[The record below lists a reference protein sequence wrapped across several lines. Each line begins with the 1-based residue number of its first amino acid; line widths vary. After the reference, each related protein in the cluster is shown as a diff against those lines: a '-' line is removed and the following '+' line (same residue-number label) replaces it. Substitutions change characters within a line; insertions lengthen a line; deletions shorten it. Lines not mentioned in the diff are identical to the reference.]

1 MTVAAA
7 FIFLLFLAAPIALVL
22 GITAIT
28 HILASG
34 DLVLFESYP
43 QQLFSALEKYGLLA
57 IPLFMLVG
65 ELMNEGGVTTRLI
78 RAARVFVGAYRGGL
92 AYVNLLANMMMASIV
107 GSAAAQIAVMSRVMT
122 PEMTRQGYSP
132 AFAAAT
138 TAAGGLLSPIIP
150 PSMLFVIYGVLAQ
163 IPIGDMFM
171 AGILPG
177 LLLAFGFMC
186 AIAFVGWRT
195 GFPEGEAIKGKAA
208 RQALLQAAPSAL
220 VPAIIIG
227 GILGGI
233 ATPTESAALAALSA
247 AVLGLFVYRDLK
259 FSALP
264 RLFRET
270 AVTSSVVL
278 FLIAAAN
285 VFGWIILHEQIPQN
299 VAAWLNGLTQNP
311 FVFLLLVN
319 ILLLG
324 VGAMLDGIAAMII
337 VVPILLPIAQTS
349 YGIDPF
355 HFGVVISINLVLGL
369 LTPPVGAGLYI
380 AAAASN
386 VKPGDIFRALSPF
399 LVATLVA
406 LIILSWQPSIVTALI
421 R

>member
-1 MTVAAA
+1 MTVAVV
-7 FIFLLFLAAPIALVL
+7 FILLLFLAAPIALVL
-22 GITAIT
+22 AISAVA
-28 HILASG
+28 HIGTSG
-34 DLVLFESYP
+34 DFVLFESYP
-43 QQLFSALEKYGLLA
+43 QQLFSGLEKYGLMA

-163 IPIGDMFM
+163 IPIGDMFL

-195 GFPEGEAIKGKAA
+195 GFPAGEAIKGAEA
-208 RQALLQAAPSAL
+208 RRALLAAAPAAA
-220 VPAIIIG
+220 VPAIIVG
-227 GILGGI
+227 GILGGV
-233 ATPTESAALAALSA
+233 ATPTESAALAALA
-247 AVLGLFVYRDLK
+247 AMALGRFVYRDLQWRR
-259 FSALP
+259 LP
-264 RLFRET
+264 AIFAET
-270 AVTSSVVL
+270 GVTASIVL

-285 VFGWIILHEQIPQN
+285 VFGWIILHEQIPQRM
-299 VAAWLNGLTQNP
+299 AEWLADLTDDP
-311 FVFLLLVN
+311 FLFLLVVN
-319 ILLLG
+319 LALLG
-324 VGAMLDGIAAMII
+324 VGAVIDGIAAMII
-337 VVPILLPIAQTS
+337 VVPILLPIAQQS

-380 AAAASN
+380 AAAAAN
-386 VKPGDIFRALSPF
+386 VKPGLIFRALAPF
-399 LVATLVA
+399 LAATLLA
-406 LIILSWQPSIVTALI
+406 LVLLSWRPEIVTAFLS
-421 R
+421 

>member
-1 MTVAAA
+1 MIVASV
-7 FIFLLFLAAPIALVL
+7 FLILLLLATPIALVL
-22 GITAIT
+22 AITAIS
-28 HILASG
+28 HIVSSG

-43 QQLFSALEKYGLLA
+43 QQLFSGLEKYGLLA

-171 AGILPG
+171 AGIFPG
-177 LLLAFGFMC
+177 FLMAFGFMC

-195 GFPEGEAIKGKAA
+195 GFPASEAIRGRDA
-208 RQALLQAAPSAL
+208 RQALLRAAPSIL
-220 VPAIIIG
+220 VPGIIIG
-227 GILGGI
+227 GILGGV
-233 ATPTESAALAALSA
+233 ATPTESAALAAVSA
-247 AVLGLFVYRDLK
+247 AVLGLFVYGDLK
-259 FSALP
+259 FSSLP
-264 RLFRET
+264 RIFMGT
-270 AVTSSVVL
+270 AVTSSIVL

-285 VFGWIILHEQIPQN
+285 VFGWIILHEQIPQTI
-299 VAAWLNGLTQNP
+299 AAWMNGLTDDP
-311 FVFLLLVN
+311 FVFLLMVN
-319 ILLLG
+319 VLLLG

-337 VVPILLPIAQTS
+337 VVPILLPIAQQS
-349 YGIDPF
+349 YNIDPF

-386 VKPGDIFRALSPF
+386 VKPGDIFRALTPF
-399 LVATLVA
+399 LIATLIA
-406 LIILSWQPSIVTALI
+406 LVILSWQPWLSTALI

>member
-1 MTVAAA
+1 VTVAAA
-7 FIFLLFLAAPIALVL
+7 FIVLLLLATPIALVL
-22 GITAIT
+22 AMTAIV
-28 HILASG
+28 HIGASG
-34 DLVLFESYP
+34 DFVLFESYP
-43 QQLFSALEKYGLLA
+43 QQLFSGLEKYGLLA

-122 PEMTRQGYSP
+122 PEMTRQGYPP

-163 IPIGDMFM
+163 IPIGDMFL
-171 AGILPG
+171 AGVLPG

-186 AIAFVGWRT
+186 AIAWVGWRV
-195 GFPEGEAIKGKAA
+195 GYPAGEAIRGPAA
-208 RQALLQAAPSAL
+208 RQALTAALPSAA

-227 GILGGI
+227 GILGGV
-233 ATPTESAALAALSA
+233 ATPTESAALAALA
-247 AVLGLFVYRDLK
+247 AMTLGLFVYRDLK
-259 FSALP
+259 LSALP
-264 RLFRET
+264 RIFAET
-270 AVTSSVVL
+270 AVTSSIVL

-285 VFGWIILHEQIPQN
+285 VFGWIILHEQIPQR
-299 VAAWLNGLTQNP
+299 VALWLSGLTQDP
-311 FVFLLLVN
+311 FLFLLAVN
-319 ILLLG
+319 LALLG
-324 VGAMLDGIAAMII
+324 VGAIIDGIAAMII
-337 VVPILLPIAQTS
+337 VVPILLPIAQSS

-355 HFGVVISINLVLGL
+355 HFGVVVSINLVLGL

-380 AAAASN
+380 AAAGSG
-386 VKPGDIFRALSPF
+386 VKPGDIFRALTPF
-399 LVATLVA
+399 LIATLLS
-406 LIILSWQPSIVTALI
+406 LILLSWLPDISTALI
-421 R
+421 

>member
-1 MTVAAA
+1 MTVGAA
-7 FIFLLFLAAPIALVL
+7 FALLLFLGTPIALVL
-22 GITAIT
+22 AITAIV
-28 HILASG
+28 HVLNAG
-34 DLVLFESYP
+34 EFVLFESYP
-43 QQLFSALEKYGLLA
+43 QQLFSGLEKYGLLA

-65 ELMNEGGVTTRLI
+65 ELMNAGGVTTRLI

-122 PEMTRQGYSP
+122 PEMTRQGYRP

-163 IPIGDMFM
+163 IPIGDMFL
-171 AGILPG
+171 AGVLPG

-186 AIAFVGWRT
+186 AIAWVGWRT
-195 GFPEGEAIKGKAA
+195 GFPASEPVRGAEA
-208 RQALLQAAPSAL
+208 RRALLAAAPSAA

-227 GILGGI
+227 GILGGV
-233 ATPTESAALAALSA
+233 ATPTESAALAALA
-247 AVLGLFVYRDLK
+247 AAGLGLAVYRDLK
-259 FSALP
+259 LSALP
-264 RLFRET
+264 RIFAET
-270 AVTSSVVL
+270 AVTASIVL

-285 VFGWIILHEQIPQN
+285 VFGWIILHEQIPQR
-299 VAAWLNGLTQNP
+299 VAQWLAALTEDP
-311 FVFLLLVN
+311 FLFLLAVNLALLLV
-319 ILLLG
+319 
-324 VGAMLDGIAAMII
+324 GALIDGIAAMII
-337 VVPILLPIAQTS
+337 VVPILLPIAQQS

-355 HFGVVISINLVLGL
+355 HFGVVVSINLVLGL

-380 AAAASN
+380 AAAASD
-386 VKPGDIFRALSPF
+386 VKPGDIFKALAPF
-399 LVATLVA
+399 LVATLAA
-406 LIILSWQPSIVTALI
+406 LIILSWREEIVTALI

>member
-1 MTVAAA
+1 MTVTVV
-7 FIFLLFLAAPIALVL
+7 FTLLLMLAAPIALVL
-22 GITAIT
+22 AITAIA
-28 HILASG
+28 HIATSG

-43 QQLFSALEKYGLLA
+43 QQLFSGLEKYGLLA

-78 RAARVFVGAYRGGL
+78 KAARVFVGAYKGGL

-163 IPIGDMFM
+163 IPIGDMFL
-171 AGILPG
+171 AGVLPG

-195 GFPEGEAIKGKAA
+195 GFPAGEAVRGREA
-208 RQALLQAAPSAL
+208 RHALLAALPSAA

-227 GILGGI
+227 GILGGV
-233 ATPTESAALAALSA
+233 ATPTESAALAALA
-247 AVLGLFVYRDLK
+247 AAGLGLFVYRDLAWRRLP
-259 FSALP
+259 AL
-264 RLFRET
+264 FAET
-270 AVTSSVVL
+270 AVTSAIVL

-285 VFGWIILHEQIPQN
+285 VFGWIILHEQIPQT
-299 VAAWLNGLTQNP
+299 VAAWLAGLTSDP
-311 FVFLLLVN
+311 FLFLLAVN
-319 ILLLG
+319 VALLG
-324 VGAMLDGIAAMII
+324 VGAVIDGIAAMII
-337 VVPILLPIAQTS
+337 VAPILLPIAQQS

-380 AAAASN
+380 ASAATG
-386 VKPGDIFRALSPF
+386 VKPGDIFKALAPF
-399 LVATLVA
+399 LIATLLA
-406 LIILSWQPSIVTALI
+406 LILLSWRPEISTALL
-421 R
+421 

>member
-7 FIFLLFLAAPIALVL
+7 FAILLLLAAPIALVL
-22 GITAIT
+22 AITAVV
-28 HILASG
+28 HILSSG

-43 QQLFSALEKYGLLA
+43 QQLFSGLEKYGLLA

-65 ELMNEGGVTTRLI
+65 ELMNEGGVTARLI
-78 RAARVFVGAYRGGL
+78 QAARVFVGAYRGGL
-92 AYVNLLANMMMASIV
+92 AYVNLLANMMMAAIV

-122 PEMTRQGYSP
+122 PEMTRSGYPP

-163 IPIGDMFM
+163 IPIGDMFL

-195 GFPEGEAIKGKAA
+195 GFPAGEAIRGAAA
-208 RQALLQAAPSAL
+208 RRAVLQALPSAA
-220 VPAIIIG
+220 VPLIIIG
-227 GILGGI
+227 GILGGV
-233 ATPTESAALAALSA
+233 ATPTESAALAALA
-247 AVLGLFVYRDLK
+247 AAALGLFVYRDLK
-259 FSALP
+259 LRQLP
-264 RLFRET
+264 KIFAET
-270 AVTSSVVL
+270 AVTASVVL

-285 VFGWIILHEQIPQN
+285 VFGWIILHEQIPQH
-299 VAAWLNGLTQNP
+299 VAAWLAGLTQDP
-311 FVFLLLVN
+311 FLFLLAVN
-319 ILLLG
+319 LALLG
-324 VGAMLDGIAAMII
+324 VGAVIDGIAAMII
-337 VVPILLPIAQTS
+337 VVPILLPIAQQS

-380 AAAASN
+380 AAAASQ
-386 VKPGDIFRALSPF
+386 VKPGEIFKALTPF
-399 LVATLVA
+399 LVATLA
-406 LIILSWQPSIVTALI
+406 SLIILSWRPEIVTALI
-421 R
+421 G

>member
-1 MTVAAA
+1 MSVAAA
-7 FIFLLFLAAPIALVL
+7 FVLLLLLGAPIALVL
-22 GITAIT
+22 AITAIV
-28 HILASG
+28 HIGSSG
-34 DLVLFESYP
+34 DFVLFESYP
-43 QQLFSALEKYGLLA
+43 QQLFSGLEKYGLLA

-65 ELMNEGGVTTRLI
+65 ELMNEGGVTARLI
-78 RAARVFVGAYRGGL
+78 KAARVFVGAYRGGL

-163 IPIGDMFM
+163 IPIGDMFL

-195 GFPEGEAIKGKAA
+195 GFPAGSAIRGREA
-208 RQALLQAAPSAL
+208 RDALLRAAPSAA
-220 VPAIIIG
+220 VPLIIIG
-227 GILGGI
+227 GILGGV
-233 ATPTESAALAALSA
+233 ATPTESAALAALTA
-247 AVLGLFVYRDLK
+247 AALGLFVYRDLK
-259 FSALP
+259 FAALP
-264 RLFRET
+264 RIFAET
-270 AVTSSVVL
+270 AVTSSIVL

-285 VFGWIILHEQIPQN
+285 VFGWIILHEQIPQR
-299 VAAWLNGLTQNP
+299 VAQWLAALTEDP
-311 FVFLLLVN
+311 FLFLLVVN
-319 ILLLG
+319 LALLG
-324 VGAMLDGIAAMII
+324 VGAVIDGIAAMII
-337 VVPILLPIAQTS
+337 VVPILLPIAQS
-349 YGIDPF
+349 NYGIDPF

-380 AAAASN
+380 AAAASK
-386 VKPGDIFRALSPF
+386 VKPGDIFKALSPF
-399 LVATLVA
+399 LIATLIC
-406 LIILSWQPSIVTALI
+406 LIILSWRPEIVTALI

>member
-7 FIFLLFLAAPIALVL
+7 FVLLLLIATPVALVL
-22 GITAIT
+22 AITAIV
-28 HILASG
+28 HILSSG
-34 DLVLFESYP
+34 DFVLFESYP
-43 QQLFSALEKYGLLA
+43 QQLFSGLEKYGLLA

-122 PEMTRQGYSP
+122 PEMTRHGYPP

-163 IPIGDMFM
+163 IPIGDMFL
-171 AGILPG
+171 AGVLPG

-186 AIAFVGWRT
+186 AIAWVGWRQ
-195 GFPEGEAIKGKAA
+195 GFPAGEALRGAEAK
-208 RQALLQAAPSAL
+208 RALLAAAPSAL

-227 GILGGI
+227 GILGGV
-233 ATPTESAALAALSA
+233 ATPTESAALAALA
-247 AVLGLFVYRDLK
+247 ATALGLLVYRDLK
-259 FSALP
+259 PKALP
-264 RLFRET
+264 RIFAET
-270 AVTSSVVL
+270 AVSSSVVL

-285 VFGWIILHEQIPQN
+285 VFGWIILHEQIPQH
-299 VAAWLNGLTQNP
+299 VAQWLAGLTRDP
-311 FVFLLLVN
+311 FLFLLAVN
-319 ILLLG
+319 LALLG
-324 VGAMLDGIAAMII
+324 VGAVIDGIAAMII
-337 VVPILLPIAQTS
+337 VVPILLPIAQQN

-355 HFGVVISINLVLGL
+355 HFGVVVSVNLVLGL

-380 AAAASN
+380 AAAGSG
-386 VKPGDIFRALSPF
+386 VKPGEIFRALAPF
-399 LVATLVA
+399 LVATLIA
-406 LIILSWQPSIVTALI
+406 LVILSWAPRLTTAFI
-421 R
+421 

>member
-1 MTVAAA
+1 MTVGIVFA
-7 FIFLLFLAAPIALVL
+7 LLLMLATPIALVL
-22 GITAIT
+22 AISAIA
-28 HILASG
+28 HILSSG

-43 QQLFSALEKYGLLA
+43 QQLFSGLEKYGLLA

-78 RAARVFVGAYRGGL
+78 RAARVFVGAYKGGL

-163 IPIGDMFM
+163 IPIGDMFL
-171 AGILPG
+171 AGVLPG
-177 LLLAFGFMC
+177 LALAFSFMC

-195 GFPEGEAIKGKAA
+195 GFPAGEVIRGTQA
-208 RQALLQAAPSAL
+208 RQALLAALPSAA
-220 VPAIIIG
+220 VPTIIIG

-233 ATPTESAALAALSA
+233 ATPTESAALAALA
-247 AVLGLFVYRDLK
+247 AAGLGLFVYRDLAWK
-259 FSALP
+259 KLP
-264 RLFRET
+264 RLFAET
-270 AVTSSVVL
+270 AVTSAIVL

-285 VFGWIILHEQIPQN
+285 VFGWIILHEQIPQR
-299 VAAWLNGLTQNP
+299 VAAWLAALTSDP
-311 FVFLLLVN
+311 FLFLLAVN
-319 ILLLG
+319 VALLG
-324 VGAMLDGIAAMII
+324 VGAVIDGIAAMII
-337 VVPILLPIAQTS
+337 VAPILLPIAQQS

-380 AAAASN
+380 ASAATG
-386 VKPGDIFRALSPF
+386 VKPGAIFKALAPF
-399 LVATLVA
+399 LIATLLV
-406 LIILSWQPSIVTALI
+406 LILLSWRPEISTALL
-421 R
+421 

>member
-7 FIFLLFLAAPIALVL
+7 FIILLILATPIALVL
-22 GITAIT
+22 GITAVA
-28 HILASG
+28 HIMSSG

-43 QQLFSALEKYGLLA
+43 QQLFSGLEKYGLLA

-65 ELMNEGGVTTRLI
+65 ELMNEGGVTSRLI
-78 RAARVFVGAYRGGL
+78 QAARVFVGAYRGGL

-195 GFPEGEAIKGKAA
+195 GFPAGDAIKGKAA
-208 RQALLQAAPSAL
+208 RRALLQAAPSAL

-247 AVLGLFVYRDLK
+247 AALGLFIYRDLK
-259 FSALP
+259 LSSLP
-264 RLFRET
+264 RIFRET
-270 AVTSSVVL
+270 AITSSIVL

-299 VAAWLNGLTQNP
+299 VAAWLSGLTENP

-319 ILLLG
+319 VLLLG

-337 VVPILLPIAQTS
+337 VVPILLPIAQS
-349 YGIDPF
+349 GYGIDPF

-386 VKPGDIFRALSPF
+386 VKPGDIFKALSPF
-399 LVATLVA
+399 LVATLIA

>member
-7 FIFLLFLAAPIALVL
+7 FIVLLLLATPIALVL
-22 GITAIT
+22 AMTAIV
-28 HILASG
+28 HIGASG
-34 DLVLFESYP
+34 DFVLFESYP
-43 QQLFSALEKYGLLA
+43 QQLFSGLEKYGLLA

-122 PEMTRQGYSP
+122 PEMTRQGYPP

-163 IPIGDMFM
+163 IPIGDMFL
-171 AGILPG
+171 AGVLPG

-186 AIAFVGWRT
+186 AIAWVGWRV
-195 GFPEGEAIKGKAA
+195 GYPAGEAIRGPAA
-208 RQALLQAAPSAL
+208 RQALTAALPSAA

-227 GILGGI
+227 GILGGV
-233 ATPTESAALAALSA
+233 ATPTESAALAALA
-247 AVLGLFVYRDLK
+247 AMTLGLFVYRDLK
-259 FSALP
+259 LSALP
-264 RLFRET
+264 RIFAET
-270 AVTSSVVL
+270 AVTSSIVL

-285 VFGWIILHEQIPQN
+285 VFGWIILHEQIPQR
-299 VAAWLNGLTQNP
+299 VALWLSGLTQDP
-311 FVFLLLVN
+311 FLFLLAVN
-319 ILLLG
+319 LALLG
-324 VGAMLDGIAAMII
+324 VGAIIDGIAAMII
-337 VVPILLPIAQTS
+337 VVPILLPIAQSS

-355 HFGVVISINLVLGL
+355 HFGVVVSINLVLGL

-380 AAAASN
+380 AAAGSG
-386 VKPGDIFRALSPF
+386 VKPGDIFRALTPF
-399 LVATLVA
+399 LIATLLS
-406 LIILSWQPSIVTALI
+406 LILLSWLPDISTALI
-421 R
+421 

>member
-1 MTVAAA
+1 MTVAVVFA
-7 FIFLLFLAAPIALVL
+7 LLLMLATPIALVL
-22 GITAIT
+22 AITAIA
-28 HILASG
+28 HIGTSG

-43 QQLFSALEKYGLLA
+43 QQLFSGLEKYGLLA

-78 RAARVFVGAYRGGL
+78 RAARVFVGAYKGGL

-163 IPIGDMFM
+163 IPIGDMFL
-171 AGILPG
+171 AGVLPG
-177 LLLAFGFMC
+177 LVLAFGFMC

-195 GFPEGEAIKGKAA
+195 GLPAGEAIRGREA
-208 RQALLQAAPSAL
+208 RRALLAALPSAA

-233 ATPTESAALAALSA
+233 ATPTESAALAALA
-247 AVLGLFVYRDLK
+247 AAGLGLFVYRDLDWRRLP
-259 FSALP
+259 AL
-264 RLFRET
+264 FAET
-270 AVTSSVVL
+270 AVTSAIVL

-285 VFGWIILHEQIPQN
+285 VFGWIILHEQIPQT
-299 VAAWLNGLTQNP
+299 VAAWLADLTSDP
-311 FVFLLLVN
+311 FLFLLAVN
-319 ILLLG
+319 LALLG
-324 VGAMLDGIAAMII
+324 VGAVIDGIAAMII
-337 VVPILLPIAQTS
+337 VAPILLPIAQQS

-380 AAAASN
+380 ASAATG
-386 VKPGDIFRALSPF
+386 VKPGDIFKALAPF
-399 LVATLVA
+399 LVATLLA
-406 LIILSWQPSIVTALI
+406 LILLSWRPEISTALL
-421 R
+421 

>member
-1 MTVAAA
+1 MTVAAV
-7 FIFLLFLAAPIALVL
+7 FVLLLFLAAPIALVL
-22 GITAIT
+22 AISAIA
-28 HILASG
+28 HIVSSG

-43 QQLFSALEKYGLLA
+43 QQLFSGLEKYGLLA

-65 ELMNEGGVTTRLI
+65 EIMNEGGVTTRLV

-163 IPIGDMFM
+163 IPIGDMFV

-177 LLLAFGFMC
+177 FVLAFGFMC

-195 GFPEGEAIKGKAA
+195 GFPAGEAIRGAEAK
-208 RQALLQAAPSAL
+208 RALLAAAPSAA
-220 VPAIIIG
+220 VPAIIVG
-227 GILGGI
+227 GILGGV
-233 ATPTESAALAALSA
+233 ATPTESAALAAVA
-247 AVLGLFVYRDLK
+247 ALCLGVFVYRDLK
-259 FSALP
+259 WRRLP
-264 RLFRET
+264 AIFAET
-270 AVTSSVVL
+270 AVTSSIVL

-285 VFGWIILHEQIPQN
+285 VFGWIILHEQIPQRMAEWLASLTADPFLFLLVVN
-299 VAAWLNGLTQNP
+299 VA
-311 FVFLLLVN
+311 LLA
-319 ILLLG
+319 
-324 VGAMLDGIAAMII
+324 VGAVIDGIAAMII
-337 VVPILLPIAQTS
+337 VVPILLPIAQQS
-349 YGIDPF
+349 YGVDPF
-355 HFGVVISINLVLGL
+355 HFGVVVSINLVLGL

-380 AAAASN
+380 ASAAAG
-386 VKPGDIFRALSPF
+386 VKPGAIFKALAPF
-399 LVATLVA
+399 LAATLCA
-406 LIILSWQPSIVTALI
+406 LVLLSWRPEIVTALL
-421 R
+421 

>member
-1 MTVAAA
+1 MSVAAT
-7 FIFLLFLAAPIALVL
+7 FILLLFLAAPIALVL
-22 GITAIT
+22 ALTAVA

-34 DLVLFESYP
+34 NIVLFESYP
-43 QQLFSALEKYGLLA
+43 QQLFSGLEKYGLLA

-65 ELMNEGGVTTRLI
+65 ELMNEGGVTRRLI
-78 RAARVFVGAYRGGL
+78 HAARVFVGAYRGGL

-122 PEMTRQGYSP
+122 PEMTRAGYSP

-163 IPIGDMFM
+163 IPIGDMFL

-195 GFPEGEAIKGKAA
+195 GFPAGEAVKGLEA
-208 RQALLQAAPSAL
+208 RKALLRALPSAA

-233 ATPTESAALAALSA
+233 ATPTESAALAALA
-247 AVLGLFVYRDLK
+247 ALCLGLFVYRDLK
-259 FSALP
+259 ASALP
-264 RLFRET
+264 RIFAET
-270 AVTSSVVL
+270 AVTSSIVL

-299 VAAWLNGLTQNP
+299 VAAWLSGLTDNP
-311 FVFLLLVN
+311 FLFLLVVN
-319 ILLLG
+319 LALLG
-324 VGAMLDGIAAMII
+324 VGAVIDGIAAMII
-337 VVPILLPIAQTS
+337 VVPILLPIAQTQ
-349 YGIDPF
+349 YAIDPF
-355 HFGVVISINLVLGL
+355 HFGVVVSINLVLGL

-386 VKPGDIFRALSPF
+386 VKPGDIFKALTPF
-399 LVATLVA
+399 LIATLLA
-406 LIILSWQPSIVTALI
+406 LVLLSWRPELSTALI
-421 R
+421 D